1 LVVGGAFLV
10 ARGQSAELLATIDQ
24 ALEAVAETVESSITW
39 ACTTFVALARDRDPN
54 AVLARIAPNP
64 SAAVAFVPH
73 DAVRAALGTA
83 WAPPLDG
90 ATLQELFEDHGL
102 VPLSRGQ
109 DQGHQLA
116 APFGPQMDFGTEPAP
131 APAEGFGLWV
141 PFFAPAAC

>member
-10 ARGQSAELLATIDQ
+10 APGQAAAWLATIDQ
-24 ALEAVAETVESSITW
+24 ALEAVAETVERSMKW
-39 ACTTFVALARDRDPN
+39 ACTTFVALAREREPN
-54 AVLARIAPNP
+54 AVLASRAPNP
-64 SAAVAFVPH
+64 SAAVALVPH

-90 ATLQELFEDHGL
+90 ASLHELFEDHGL

-116 APFGPQMDFGTEPAP
+116 TPFGPQMDCGTEPAP

-141 PFFAPAAC
+141 PFVAPAAC

>member
-10 ARGQSAELLATIDQ
+10 ARGQAAALLATIDQ
-24 ALEAVAETVESSITW
+24 ALDAVAETVESSIKWT
-39 ACTTFVALARDRDPN
+39 CTTFMALARDRDSN
-54 AVLARIAPNP
+54 AVLASIAPNP
-64 SAAVAFVPH
+64 SAAVAFVPQ

-90 ATLQELFEDHGL
+90 ATLQELFKDHGL
-102 VPLSRGQ
+102 VLLARGQ

-116 APFGPQMDFGTEPAP
+116 TPVGPQMDFGTEPAP

-141 PFFAPAAC
+141 PFVAPAAC

>member
-10 ARGQSAELLATIDQ
+10 ARCQSAELLATIDQ
-24 ALEAVAETVESSITW
+24 ALDVVAKTVERSIKW
-39 ACTTFVALARDRDPN
+39 ACTTFVALARDSDPH
-54 AVLARIAPNP
+54 AVLASIAPTS

-73 DAVRAALGTA
+73 DAVRAALGAA

-109 DQGHQLA
+109 DKGHQSA
-116 APFGPQMDFGTEPAP
+116 PPFGPPMDFGTEPAP